1 MARMHGSRA
10 AVSYLDP
17 SAIATGRH
25 LAIMKALFTNSAV
38 ACRLPYFG
46 AMPALGYH
54 ASRPDSGV
62 ESAER
67 RFRDLVHEVDGIV
80 WELEPAT
87 QRFTFVNRR
96 AEELLGYPIERWLAA
111 QDFRNTLIDPRD
123 RERAQAAYDE
133 ASRGQRVV
141 DHDFRATAADG
152 TVVWVRDR
160 VHRTESGR
168 LRGLMV
174 DVTEQKR
181 LEAERDERLMREQ
194 EARAEIEAA
203 VDMVQRL
210 QSITEAALAPRS
222 LDQLL
227 RGVAERI
234 HDVVEADTTVILL
247 PTEDGRHLKVAHAIG
262 LAAGAG
268 ATVRIPIG
276 EGVTGRIAASGRP
289 LILDDVGEMDL
300 GPLRD
305 GRIRSLVGVPL
316 SADGDL
322 VGVVHAARRR
332 RGGFTAEEARL
343 LQLVGDRVSTA
354 IRNARLLDEA
364 QRARR
369 VTESV
374 RQRTVFLADATTALF
389 AARDPVSAL
398 STVARL
404 AVPAVADW
412 CVIDLRDRDGGY
424 RRVALA
430 HRDAV
435 VERST
440 ADLLGTLVEAPPADS
455 AVGRALHS
463 RAPQWRAGGATPADL
478 EARGGAD
485 ERALL
490 ARLGIAS
497 YVCAPL
503 LARRRTL
510 GAITL
515 VSMDDERPLGA
526 EDVALVCELAR
537 RAAVAVDDRR
547 RRRETRELLRLFARL
562 VSGAL
567 ELEREPVDLGGV
579 VDGAVRAVLE
589 EARAKNVTVDLDV
602 QAAGLEVRGDRR
614 RLRQV
619 MQRVIEG
626 ALRVAPTAGRVVVR
640 LARNDSAA
648 VISLSAVGASGAP
661 VSGMRLSIVRRLL
674 ELHGGSVATARS
686 DDRVPTLTLRLPLL

>member
-1 MARMHGSRA
+1 MF
-10 AVSYLDP
+10 
-17 SAIATGRH
+17 
-25 LAIMKALFTNSAV
+25 FTTAGV
-38 ACRLPYFG
+38 ACRLPYFR
-46 AMPALGYH
+46 AMTALGYT
-54 ASRPDSGV
+54 RPPSV

-67 RFRDLVHEVDGIV
+67 RFRDLLHEVDGIV

-111 QDFRNTLIDPRD
+111 QDFRATLIDPRD
-123 RERAQAAYDE
+123 RERAQVAYDE
-133 ASRGQRVV
+133 ATRGQRVI

-152 TVVWVRDR
+152 TVVWLRDR

-181 LEAERDERLMREQ
+181 LEQERDERLLREQ
-194 EARAEIEAA
+194 EARAEVEAA

-227 RGVAERI
+227 RGVVQRI
-234 HDVVEADTTVILL
+234 HDVVEADMTLILL
-247 PTEDGRHLKVAHAIG
+247 PTEDGAHLTMAHAIG
-262 LAAGAG
+262 LPPGRVG
-268 ATVRIPIG
+268 DVRVPMG
-276 EGVTGRIAASGRP
+276 EGLTGRIAASGQP
-289 LILDDVGEMDL
+289 MIVDDASEVDL
-300 GPLRD
+300 APLRD
-305 GRIRSLVGVPL
+305 ARVRSLLGVPL
-316 SADGDL
+316 SVDGDL
-322 VGVVHAARRR
+322 VAVVHAARRR
-332 RGGFTAEEARL
+332 RGGFSPEEARL

-354 IRNARLLDEA
+354 IRNARMQEDA
-364 QRARR
+364 QRARSI
-369 VTESV
+369 TDSV
-374 RQRTVFLADATTALF
+374 RQRSVFLADATTALF

-398 STVARL
+398 GTVARL

-412 CVIDLRDRDGGY
+412 CVIDLRDRDGGF

-435 VERST
+435 VER
-440 ADLLGTLVEAPPADS
+440 AAGALLGALIETPPADS
-455 AVGRALHS
+455 AVGRALHA
-463 RAPQWRAGGATPADL
+463 RAPQWRASGATPADL

-485 ERALL
+485 ERALI
-490 ARLGIAS
+490 ARLGVAS

-510 GAITL
+510 GAITF
-515 VSMDDERPLGA
+515 VGMDSDRPLGP

-562 VSGAL
+562 VNGAL
-567 ELEREPVDLGGV
+567 ELERQSVELGDV
-579 VDGAVRAVLE
+579 VEAAGRAVVE
-589 EARAKNVTVDLDV
+589 EARAKNVAVDVAVD
-602 QAAGLEVRGDRR
+602 ASDIRVRGDRR

-626 ALRVAPTAGRVVVR
+626 ALRAAPTGGRVVVR
-640 LARNDSAA
+640 LAREGMAAIVAISAA
-648 VISLSAVGASGAP
+648 GASGAP
-661 VSGMRLSIVRRLL
+661 VTGIRLAIVRRLL
-674 ELHGGSVATARS
+674 ELHGGSVVTARG
-686 DDRVPTLTLRLPLL
+686 DDRGPTLTMTLPLVA

>member
-1 MARMHGSRA
+1 M
-10 AVSYLDP
+10 
-17 SAIATGRH
+17 T
-25 LAIMKALFTNSAV
+25 
-38 ACRLPYFG
+38 
-46 AMPALGYH
+46 ALGYH
-54 ASRPDSGV
+54 AASPQSGV

-111 QDFRNTLIDPRD
+111 QDFRATLIDPRD

-133 ASRGQRVV
+133 ATRGQRVI
-141 DHDFRATAADG
+141 DHEFRATAADG
-152 TVVWVRDR
+152 RVVWLRDR
-160 VHRTESGR
+160 VHRTQTGR

-174 DVTEQKR
+174 DVTEQKH
-181 LEAERDERLMREQ
+181 LEKERADQLQREQ
-194 EARAEIEAA
+194 EARAEVEAA

-234 HDVVEADTTVILL
+234 HEVVEADTTMILL
-247 PTEDGRHLKVAHAIG
+247 PTEDGAYLTMAHAVG

-268 ATVRIPIG
+268 RDLRVPIG
-276 EGVTGRIAASGRP
+276 QGLTGRIAASGQP
-289 LILDDVGEMDL
+289 LIVDDADEVDL
-300 GPLRD
+300 PPLRD
-305 GRIRSLVGVPL
+305 AHVRSLVGVPL
-316 SADGDL
+316 SVDGDL

-332 RGGFTAEEARL
+332 RGGFSAEETRL

-354 IRNARLLDEA
+354 IRNARLMEEA

-369 VTESV
+369 VTETV
-374 RQRTVFLADATTALF
+374 RQRSVFLADATTALF
-389 AARDPVSAL
+389 AGRDPVSAL
-398 STVARL
+398 ATVARL

-424 RRVALA
+424 RRLALA

-435 VERST
+435 LERG
-440 ADLLGTLVEAPPADS
+440 AAALLGTLTEAPPADS

-463 RAPQWRAGGATPADL
+463 RAPQWRDSGATPADL
-478 EARGGAD
+478 EARGGPE
-485 ERALL
+485 ERAVI
-490 ARLGIAS
+490 AGLGVSS

-510 GAITL
+510 GAITF
-515 VSMDDERPLGA
+515 VGMDGERSLAA
-526 EDVALVCELAR
+526 EDVALACELAR

-562 VSGAL
+562 ASGAL
-567 ELEREPVDLGGV
+567 ELERRPVDLRDV
-579 VDGAVRAVLE
+579 AETASRAVAE
-589 EARAKNVTVDLDV
+589 EARAKNVIIDV
-602 QAAGLEVRGDRR
+602 TTDATDMRVQGDQR

-619 MQRVIEG
+619 MQRVLEG
-626 ALRVAPTAGRVVVR
+626 ALRVAPSGGRVVVR
-640 LARNDSAA
+640 FVADGPAALVAISAA
-648 VISLSAVGASGAP
+648 GASGSPAT
-661 VSGMRLSIVRRLL
+661 GMRLAIVRRLL
-674 ELHGGSVATARS
+674 ELHGGSVATIRG
-686 DDRVPTLTLRLPLL
+686 DDRGPTLTLKLPLA

>member
-1 MARMHGSRA
+1 MTALAYNPR
-10 AVSYLDP
+10 P
-17 SAIATGRH
+17 SH
-25 LAIMKALFTNSAV
+25 FDV
-38 ACRLPYFG
+38 
-46 AMPALGYH
+46 
-54 ASRPDSGV
+54 
-62 ESAER
+62 SAER

-96 AEELLGYPIERWLAA
+96 AEELLGYPVEQWLAA
-111 QDFRNTLIDPRD
+111 QDFRATLIDARD

-133 ASRGQRVV
+133 ATRGHRVI
-141 DHDFRATAADG
+141 DHEFRATAADG
-152 TVVWVRDR
+152 TVVWLRDR

-181 LEAERDERLMREQ
+181 LEEERDQRLLREQ
-194 EARAEIEAA
+194 EARAEVEAA

-210 QSITEAALAPRS
+210 QAITEAALAPRS

-227 RGVAERI
+227 RGVVERI

-247 PTEDGRHLKVAHAIG
+247 PTEDGAHLMIAHAIG
-262 LAAGAG
+262 LADGVG
-268 ATVRIPIG
+268 RDLRVPIG
-276 EGVTGRIAASGRP
+276 EGLMRRIAAGGQP
-289 LILDDVGEMDL
+289 LIIDAGDVDL
-300 GPLRD
+300 EALRD
-305 GRIRSLVGVPL
+305 ARVQSLVSVPL
-316 SADGDL
+316 SADGDF
-322 VGVVHAARRR
+322 VGVVHAGRRR
-332 RGGFTAEEARL
+332 RRFSAEEARL

-354 IRNARLLDEA
+354 IRNARLLEDA

-369 VTESV
+369 VTERV
-374 RQRTVFLADATTALF
+374 RQRSVFLADATTALF

-412 CVIDLRDRDGGY
+412 CVVDLRDRDGGH

-435 VERST
+435 AERG
-440 ADLLGTLVEAPPADS
+440 AAGLLGALTEAPPADS
-455 AVGRALHS
+455 AIGRALHS
-463 RAPQWRAGGATPADL
+463 RAPQWRSTGATPADL
-478 EARGGAD
+478 EARGGPE
-485 ERALL
+485 ERAQL
-490 ARLGIAS
+490 ARLGVAG

-510 GAITL
+510 GAITF
-515 VSMDDERPLGA
+515 VGMDAERPMDA

-537 RAAVAVDDRR
+537 RAAVAIDDRR

-567 ELEREPVDLGGV
+567 ELEREPLSLGDV
-579 VDGAVRAVLE
+579 VDAAARAVVE
-589 EARAKNVTVDLDV
+589 EARAKNVDIDLSLHAD
-602 QAAGLEVRGDRR
+602 ARVRGDRR

-626 ALRVAPTAGRVVVR
+626 ALRVAPAGGRVTVQLVR
-640 LARNDSAA
+640 EGTAA
-648 VISLSAVGASGAP
+648 VIAVSAAGAGGTP
-661 VSGMRLSIVRRLL
+661 VTGMRLAIVRRLL
-674 ELHGGSVATARS
+674 ELHGGSVVTKRD
-686 DDRVPTLTLRLPLL
+686 DDRGPTLTVSLPLTA

>member
-1 MARMHGSRA
+1 MTALAYNPR
-10 AVSYLDP
+10 P
-17 SAIATGRH
+17 SH
-25 LAIMKALFTNSAV
+25 FDV
-38 ACRLPYFG
+38 
-46 AMPALGYH
+46 
-54 ASRPDSGV
+54 
-62 ESAER
+62 SAER

-96 AEELLGYPIERWLAA
+96 AEELLGYPVEQWLAA
-111 QDFRNTLIDPRD
+111 QDFRATLIDTRD

-133 ASRGQRVV
+133 ATRGHRVI
-141 DHDFRATAADG
+141 DHEFRATAADG
-152 TVVWVRDR
+152 TVVWLRDR

-181 LEAERDERLMREQ
+181 LEEERDQRLLREQ
-194 EARAEIEAA
+194 EARAEVEAA

-210 QSITEAALAPRS
+210 QAITEAALAPRS

-227 RGVAERI
+227 RGVVERI

-247 PTEDGRHLKVAHAIG
+247 PTEDGAHLTIAHAVG
-262 LAAGAG
+262 LADGVG
-268 ATVRIPIG
+268 RDLRVPIG
-276 EGVTGRIAASGRP
+276 ESLMRRIAAGGQP
-289 LILDDVGEMDL
+289 LILDAGDVDL
-300 GPLRD
+300 EALRD
-305 GRIRSLVGVPL
+305 ARVQSLVSVPL
-316 SADGDL
+316 SADGDF
-322 VGVVHAARRR
+322 VGVVHAGRRR
-332 RGGFTAEEARL
+332 RSFSVEEARL

-354 IRNARLLDEA
+354 IRNARLLEDA

-369 VTESV
+369 VTERV
-374 RQRTVFLADATTALF
+374 RQRSVFLADATTALF

-412 CVIDLRDRDGGY
+412 CVVDLRDRDGGH

-435 VERST
+435 AERG
-440 ADLLGTLVEAPPADS
+440 AAGLLGALTEAPPADS
-455 AVGRALHS
+455 AIGRALHS
-463 RAPQWRAGGATPADL
+463 RAPQWRSTGATPADL
-478 EARGGAD
+478 EARGGPE
-485 ERALL
+485 ERAQL
-490 ARLGIAS
+490 ARLGVAG

-510 GAITL
+510 GAITF
-515 VSMDDERPLGA
+515 VGMDAERPLDA
-526 EDVALVCELAR
+526 DDVALVCELAR
-537 RAAVAVDDRR
+537 RAAVAIDDRR

-567 ELEREPVDLGGV
+567 ELEREPLSLGDV
-579 VDGAVRAVLE
+579 VDAAARAVVE
-589 EARAKNVTVDLDV
+589 EARAKNVDIDLSLHAD
-602 QAAGLEVRGDRR
+602 ARVRGDRR

-626 ALRVAPTAGRVVVR
+626 ALRVAPAGGRVAVQLVR
-640 LARNDSAA
+640 EGTAA
-648 VISLSAVGASGAP
+648 VIAVSAAGASGTP
-661 VSGMRLSIVRRLL
+661 VTGMRLAIVRRLL
-674 ELHGGSVATARS
+674 ELHGGSVVTKRD
-686 DDRVPTLTLRLPLL
+686 DDRGPTLTVSLPITA

>member
-1 MARMHGSRA
+1 MS
-10 AVSYLDP
+10 
-17 SAIATGRH
+17 
-25 LAIMKALFTNSAV
+25 
-38 ACRLPYFG
+38 
-46 AMPALGYH
+46 ALGYH
-54 ASRPDSGV
+54 TRAPHSAS

-67 RFRDLVHEVDGIV
+67 RFRDLVHEIDGIV

-111 QDFRNTLIDPRD
+111 QDFRATLIDPRD

-133 ASRGQRVV
+133 AARGHRVV
-141 DHDFRATAADG
+141 DHEFRATAADG
-152 TVVWVRDR
+152 SVVWLHDR
-160 VHRTESGR
+160 VHRAESGR

-174 DVTEQKR
+174 DITEQKR
-181 LEAERDERLMREQ
+181 LEQERDELLLREQ
-194 EARAEIEAA
+194 EARAEVEAA

-227 RGVAERI
+227 RGVVERI
-234 HDVVEADTTVILL
+234 HEVVKADTTVILL
-247 PTEDGRHLKVAHAIG
+247 PTDDGAHLTLAHAVG

-268 ATVRIPIG
+268 SNLRVPIG
-276 EGVTGRIAASGRP
+276 EGLTGRIAASGQP
-289 LILDDVGEMDL
+289 LIVDNAGEVDL
-300 GPLRD
+300 EPLRD
-305 GRIRSLVGVPL
+305 ARVQSLVGVPL
-316 SADGDL
+316 SVDGDL

-332 RGGFTAEEARL
+332 RRAFSTEEARL

-354 IRNARLLDEA
+354 IRNARLLEEA

-374 RQRTVFLADATTALF
+374 RQRSVFLADATTALF
-389 AARDPVSAL
+389 GARDPVSAL
-398 STVARL
+398 TTVARL

-412 CVIDLRDRDGGY
+412 CVVDLRDRDGGY

-435 VERST
+435 TER
-440 ADLLGTLVEAPPADS
+440 AAAGLLGALIEAPPADG

-463 RAPQWRAGGATPADL
+463 RAPQWRTSGATPADL
-478 EARGGAD
+478 EARGGAE

-490 ARLGIAS
+490 ARLGVAS

-510 GAITL
+510 GAITF
-515 VSMDDERPLGA
+515 VGMDADRPMGD

-562 VSGAL
+562 VSGAF
-567 ELEREPVDLGGV
+567 ELERQPVELTDV
-579 VDGAVRAVLE
+579 VEAAGRAVVE
-589 EARAKNVTVDLDV
+589 EARAKNVAIDVAVDARDMR
-602 QAAGLEVRGDRR
+602 VRGDQR

-626 ALRVAPTAGRVVVR
+626 ALRVAPTGGRVMMQVAR
-640 LARNDSAA
+640 GELAATVSVSAPGASAA
-648 VISLSAVGASGAP
+648 P
-661 VSGMRLSIVRRLL
+661 VTGMRLAIVRRLL
-674 ELHGGSVATARS
+674 ELHGGSVMTARS
-686 DDRVPTLTLRLPLL
+686 DDRGPTLSLSLPLTA

>member
-1 MARMHGSRA
+1 MTALAYNPR
-10 AVSYLDP
+10 P
-17 SAIATGRH
+17 SH
-25 LAIMKALFTNSAV
+25 FDV
-38 ACRLPYFG
+38 
-46 AMPALGYH
+46 
-54 ASRPDSGV
+54 
-62 ESAER
+62 SAER

-96 AEELLGYPIERWLAA
+96 AEELLGYPVEQWLAA
-111 QDFRNTLIDPRD
+111 QDFRATLIDARD

-133 ASRGQRVV
+133 ATRGHRVI
-141 DHDFRATAADG
+141 DHEFRATAADG
-152 TVVWVRDR
+152 TVVWLRDR

-181 LEAERDERLMREQ
+181 LEEERDQRLLREQ
-194 EARAEIEAA
+194 EARAEVEAA

-210 QSITEAALAPRS
+210 QAITEAALAPRS

-227 RGVAERI
+227 RGVVERI

-247 PTEDGRHLKVAHAIG
+247 PTEDGAHLMIAHAIG
-262 LAAGAG
+262 LPDGVG
-268 ATVRIPIG
+268 RDLRVPIG
-276 EGVTGRIAASGRP
+276 EGLMRRIAAGGQP
-289 LILDDVGEMDL
+289 LIIDAGDVDL
-300 GPLRD
+300 EALRD
-305 GRIRSLVGVPL
+305 ARVQSLVSVPL
-316 SADGDL
+316 SADGDF
-322 VGVVHAARRR
+322 VGVVHAGRRR
-332 RGGFTAEEARL
+332 RRFSAEEARL

-354 IRNARLLDEA
+354 IRNARLLEDA

-369 VTESV
+369 VTERV
-374 RQRTVFLADATTALF
+374 RQRSVFLADATTALF

-412 CVIDLRDRDGGY
+412 CVVDLRDRDGGH

-435 VERST
+435 AERG
-440 ADLLGTLVEAPPADS
+440 AAGLLGSLTEAPPADS
-455 AVGRALHS
+455 AIGRALHS
-463 RAPQWRAGGATPADL
+463 RAPQWRSTGATPADL
-478 EARGGAD
+478 EARGGPE
-485 ERALL
+485 ERAQL
-490 ARLGIAS
+490 ARLGVAG

-510 GAITL
+510 GAITF
-515 VSMDDERPLGA
+515 VGMDAERPMDA

-537 RAAVAVDDRR
+537 RAAVAIDDRR

-567 ELEREPVDLGGV
+567 ELEREPLSLGDV
-579 VDGAVRAVLE
+579 VDAAARAVVE
-589 EARAKNVTVDLDV
+589 EARAKNVDIDLSLHAD
-602 QAAGLEVRGDRR
+602 ARVRGDRR

-626 ALRVAPTAGRVVVR
+626 ALRVAPAGGRVAVQLVR
-640 LARNDSAA
+640 EGTAA
-648 VISLSAVGASGAP
+648 VIAVSAAGAGGTP
-661 VSGMRLSIVRRLL
+661 VTGMRLAIVRRLL
-674 ELHGGSVATARS
+674 ELHGGSVVTKRD
-686 DDRVPTLTLRLPLL
+686 DDRGPTLTVSLPLTA

>member
-1 MARMHGSRA
+1 MTALAYNPRTSHFA
-10 AVSYLDP
+10 AD
-17 SAIATGRH
+17 
-25 LAIMKALFTNSAV
+25 
-38 ACRLPYFG
+38 
-46 AMPALGYH
+46 
-54 ASRPDSGV
+54 
-62 ESAER
+62 SAER

-96 AEELLGYPIERWLAA
+96 AEELLGYPVEQWLAA
-111 QDFRNTLIDPRD
+111 QDFRATLIDTRD

-133 ASRGQRVV
+133 ATRGHRVI
-141 DHDFRATAADG
+141 DHEFRATAADG
-152 TVVWVRDR
+152 TVVWLRDR

-181 LEAERDERLMREQ
+181 LEQERDQRLLREQ
-194 EARAEIEAA
+194 EARAEVEAA

-210 QSITEAALAPRS
+210 QAITEAALAPRS

-227 RGVAERI
+227 RGVVERI

-247 PTEDGRHLKVAHAIG
+247 PTEDGAHLTVAHAVG
-262 LAAGAG
+262 LADGVG
-268 ATVRIPIG
+268 RDLRVPIG
-276 EGVTGRIAASGRP
+276 EGLMKRIAAGGQP
-289 LILDDVGEMDL
+289 LIIDDAGDVDL
-300 GPLRD
+300 APLRD
-305 GRIRSLVGVPL
+305 ARVQSLVSVPL
-316 SADGDL
+316 SADGDF
-322 VGVVHAARRR
+322 VGIVHAGRRR
-332 RGGFTAEEARL
+332 RSFSVEEARL

-354 IRNARLLDEA
+354 VRNARLLEDA

-369 VTESV
+369 VTERV
-374 RQRTVFLADATTALF
+374 RQRSVFLADATTALF

-412 CVIDLRDRDGGY
+412 CVVDLRDRDGGH

-435 VERST
+435 AERG
-440 ADLLGTLVEAPPADS
+440 AAGLLGALTEAPPADS
-455 AVGRALHS
+455 AVGRALRS
-463 RAPQWRAGGATPADL
+463 RAPQWRSTGAMPADL
-478 EARGGAD
+478 EARGGPE
-485 ERALL
+485 ERAQL
-490 ARLGIAS
+490 ARLGLAS

-510 GAITL
+510 GAITF
-515 VSMDDERPLGA
+515 VGMDAERLLDA

-537 RAAVAVDDRR
+537 RAAVAIDDRR

-562 VSGAL
+562 VSGVL
-567 ELEREPVDLGGV
+567 ELEREPLSLGDV
-579 VDGAVRAVLE
+579 VDGAARAVVE
-589 EARAKNVTVDLDV
+589 EARAKNVDIDLSLHAD
-602 QAAGLEVRGDRR
+602 ACVRGDRR

-626 ALRVAPTAGRVVVR
+626 ALRVAPAGGRVAVQLVR
-640 LARNDSAA
+640 EGTAA
-648 VISLSAVGASGAP
+648 VIAVSAAGASGTP
-661 VSGMRLSIVRRLL
+661 VTGMRLAIVRRLL
-674 ELHGGSVATARS
+674 ELHGGSVVTKRD
-686 DDRVPTLTLRLPLL
+686 DDRGPTLTVSLPITA

>member
-1 MARMHGSRA
+1 MTALAYNPR
-10 AVSYLDP
+10 P
-17 SAIATGRH
+17 SH
-25 LAIMKALFTNSAV
+25 FDV
-38 ACRLPYFG
+38 
-46 AMPALGYH
+46 
-54 ASRPDSGV
+54 
-62 ESAER
+62 SAER

-96 AEELLGYPIERWLAA
+96 AEELLGYPVEQWLAA
-111 QDFRNTLIDPRD
+111 QDFRATLIDARD

-133 ASRGQRVV
+133 ATRGHRVI
-141 DHDFRATAADG
+141 DHEFRATAADG
-152 TVVWVRDR
+152 TVVWLRDR

-181 LEAERDERLMREQ
+181 LEEERDQRLLREQ
-194 EARAEIEAA
+194 EARAEVEAA

-210 QSITEAALAPRS
+210 QAITEAALAPRS

-227 RGVAERI
+227 RGVVERI

-247 PTEDGRHLKVAHAIG
+247 PTEDGAHLMIAHAIG
-262 LAAGAG
+262 LADGVG
-268 ATVRIPIG
+268 RDLRIPIG
-276 EGVTGRIAASGRP
+276 EGLKRRVAAGGQP
-289 LILDDVGEMDL
+289 LIIDAGDVDL
-300 GPLRD
+300 EALRD
-305 GRIRSLVGVPL
+305 ARIQSLVSVPL
-316 SADGDL
+316 SADGDF
-322 VGVVHAARRR
+322 VGVVHAGRRR
-332 RGGFTAEEARL
+332 RRFSAEEARL

-354 IRNARLLDEA
+354 IRNARLLEDA

-369 VTESV
+369 VTERV
-374 RQRTVFLADATTALF
+374 RQRSVFLADATTALF

-412 CVIDLRDRDGGY
+412 CVVDLRDRDGGH

-435 VERST
+435 AERG
-440 ADLLGTLVEAPPADS
+440 AAGLLGALTEAPPADS
-455 AVGRALHS
+455 AIGRALHS
-463 RAPQWRAGGATPADL
+463 RAPQWRSTGATPADL
-478 EARGGAD
+478 EARGGPE
-485 ERALL
+485 ERAQL
-490 ARLGIAS
+490 ARLGVAG

-510 GAITL
+510 GAITF
-515 VSMDDERPLGA
+515 VGMDAERPMDA

-537 RAAVAVDDRR
+537 RAAVAIDDRR

-567 ELEREPVDLGGV
+567 ELEREPLSLGDV
-579 VDGAVRAVLE
+579 VDAAARAVVE
-589 EARAKNVTVDLDV
+589 EARAKNVDIDLSLHAD
-602 QAAGLEVRGDRR
+602 ARVRGDRR

-626 ALRVAPTAGRVVVR
+626 ALRVAPAGGRVAVR
-640 LARNDSAA
+640 LVREGTAA
-648 VISLSAVGASGAP
+648 VIAVSAAGAGGTP
-661 VSGMRLSIVRRLL
+661 VTGMRLAIVRRLL
-674 ELHGGSVATARS
+674 ELHGGSVVTKRD
-686 DDRVPTLTLRLPLL
+686 DDRGPTLTVSLPLTA

>member
-1 MARMHGSRA
+1 M
-10 AVSYLDP
+10 
-17 SAIATGRH
+17 
-25 LAIMKALFTNSAV
+25 
-38 ACRLPYFG
+38 
-46 AMPALGYH
+46 
-54 ASRPDSGV
+54 
-62 ESAER
+62 
-67 RFRDLVHEVDGIV
+67 HEVDGIV
-80 WELEPAT
+80 WELEPST

-111 QDFRNTLIDPRD
+111 QDFRATLIDPRD

-133 ASRGQRVV
+133 ATRGHRVIE
-141 DHDFRATAADG
+141 HEFRATAADG
-152 TVVWVRDR
+152 SVVWLRDR
-160 VHRTESGR
+160 VHRAESGR

-181 LEAERDERLMREQ
+181 LEHERAELLLREQ
-194 EARAEIEAA
+194 EARAEVEAA

-227 RGVAERI
+227 RGVVERI

-247 PTEDGRHLKVAHAIG
+247 PTEDGTHLTLAHAVG

-268 ATVRIPIG
+268 RDLRVPIG
-276 EGVTGRIAASGRP
+276 EGLTGRIAASGQP
-289 LILDDVGEMDL
+289 LIVDDAGEVDL
-300 GPLRD
+300 EPLRD
-305 GRIRSLVGVPL
+305 ARVQSLVSIPL

-322 VGVVHAARRR
+322 VGVVHTARRR
-332 RGGFTAEEARL
+332 RGGFSAEEARL
-343 LQLVGDRVSTA
+343 LQLVGDRVSTP
-354 IRNARLLDEA
+354 IRNARLLEDA

-374 RQRTVFLADATTALF
+374 RQRSVFLADATTALF

-412 CVIDLRDRDGGY
+412 CVVDLRDRDGGY

-435 VERST
+435 AERG
-440 ADLLGTLVEAPPADS
+440 AAGLLGALTEAPPADG
-455 AVGRALHS
+455 AVGRALRS
-463 RAPQWRAGGATPADL
+463 RAPQWRATGATPADL
-478 EARGGAD
+478 EARGGAE
-485 ERALL
+485 ERAQL
-490 ARLGIAS
+490 ARLGVAS

-503 LARRRTL
+503 LARHRTL
-510 GAITL
+510 GAITF
-515 VSMDDERPLGA
+515 VGMDGERPLGA

-537 RAAVAVDDRR
+537 RAAVAIDDRR

-567 ELEREPVDLGGV
+567 ELDRQPVELGDV
-579 VDGAVRAVLE
+579 VEAAGHAVVE
-589 EARAKNVTVDLDV
+589 EARAKNVAIDLTVDAPDMRV
-602 QAAGLEVRGDRR
+602 HGDRR

-626 ALRVAPTAGRVVVR
+626 ALRVAPTGGRVMVR
-640 LARNDSAA
+640 LTREDTAAIVAVSAP
-648 VISLSAVGASGAP
+648 GASGAP
-661 VSGMRLSIVRRLL
+661 VTGMRLAIVRRLL
-674 ELHGGSVATARS
+674 ELHGGSVVSARG
-686 DDRVPTLTLRLPLL
+686 DDRGPTLTVTMPLG

>member
-1 MARMHGSRA
+1 MTALAYNPR
-10 AVSYLDP
+10 P
-17 SAIATGRH
+17 SH
-25 LAIMKALFTNSAV
+25 FDV
-38 ACRLPYFG
+38 
-46 AMPALGYH
+46 
-54 ASRPDSGV
+54 
-62 ESAER
+62 SAER

-96 AEELLGYPIERWLAA
+96 AEELLGYPVEQWLAA
-111 QDFRNTLIDPRD
+111 QDFRATLIDTRD

-133 ASRGQRVV
+133 ATRGHRVI
-141 DHDFRATAADG
+141 DHEFRATAADG
-152 TVVWVRDR
+152 TVVWLRDR

-181 LEAERDERLMREQ
+181 LEEERDQRLLREQ
-194 EARAEIEAA
+194 EARAEVEAA

-210 QSITEAALAPRS
+210 QAITEAALAPRS

-227 RGVAERI
+227 RGVVERI

-247 PTEDGRHLKVAHAIG
+247 PTEDGAHLTIAHAVG
-262 LAAGAG
+262 LADGVG
-268 ATVRIPIG
+268 RDLRVPIG
-276 EGVTGRIAASGRP
+276 ESLMRRIAAGGQP
-289 LILDDVGEMDL
+289 LILDAGDVDL
-300 GPLRD
+300 EALRD
-305 GRIRSLVGVPL
+305 ARVQSLVSVPL
-316 SADGDL
+316 SADGDF
-322 VGVVHAARRR
+322 VGVVHAGRRR
-332 RGGFTAEEARL
+332 RSFSAEEARL

-354 IRNARLLDEA
+354 IRNARLLEDA

-369 VTESV
+369 MTERV
-374 RQRTVFLADATTALF
+374 RQRSVFLADATTALF

-412 CVIDLRDRDGGY
+412 CVVDLRDRDGGH

-435 VERST
+435 AERG
-440 ADLLGTLVEAPPADS
+440 AAGLLGALTEAPPADS
-455 AVGRALHS
+455 AIGRALHS
-463 RAPQWRAGGATPADL
+463 RAPQWRSTGATPADL
-478 EARGGAD
+478 EARGGPE
-485 ERALL
+485 ERAQL
-490 ARLGIAS
+490 ARLGVAG

-510 GAITL
+510 GAITF
-515 VSMDDERPLGA
+515 VGMDAERPLDA
-526 EDVALVCELAR
+526 DDVALVCELAR
-537 RAAVAVDDRR
+537 RAAVAIDDRR

-567 ELEREPVDLGGV
+567 ELEREPLSLGDV
-579 VDGAVRAVLE
+579 VDAAARAVVE
-589 EARAKNVTVDLDV
+589 EARAKNVDIDLSLHAD
-602 QAAGLEVRGDRR
+602 ARVRGDRR

-626 ALRVAPTAGRVVVR
+626 ALRVAPAGGRVAVQLVR
-640 LARNDSAA
+640 EGTAA
-648 VISLSAVGASGAP
+648 VIAVSAAGAGGTP
-661 VSGMRLSIVRRLL
+661 VTGMRLAIVRRLL
-674 ELHGGSVATARS
+674 ELHGGSVVTKRD
-686 DDRVPTLTLRLPLL
+686 DDRGPTLTVSLPITA

>member
-1 MARMHGSRA
+1 MTALAYNPR
-10 AVSYLDP
+10 P
-17 SAIATGRH
+17 SH
-25 LAIMKALFTNSAV
+25 FDV
-38 ACRLPYFG
+38 
-46 AMPALGYH
+46 
-54 ASRPDSGV
+54 
-62 ESAER
+62 SAER

-96 AEELLGYPIERWLAA
+96 AEELLGYPVEQWLAA
-111 QDFRNTLIDPRD
+111 QDFRATLIDARD

-133 ASRGQRVV
+133 ATRGHRVI
-141 DHDFRATAADG
+141 DHEFRATAADG
-152 TVVWVRDR
+152 TVVWLRDR

-181 LEAERDERLMREQ
+181 LEEERDQRLLREQ
-194 EARAEIEAA
+194 EARAEVEAA

-210 QSITEAALAPRS
+210 QAITEAALAPRS

-227 RGVAERI
+227 RGVVERI

-247 PTEDGRHLKVAHAIG
+247 PTEDGAHLMIAHAIG
-262 LAAGAG
+262 LPDGVG
-268 ATVRIPIG
+268 RDLRVPIG
-276 EGVTGRIAASGRP
+276 EGLMRRIAAGGQP
-289 LILDDVGEMDL
+289 LIIDAGDVDL
-300 GPLRD
+300 EALRD
-305 GRIRSLVGVPL
+305 ARIQSLVSVPL
-316 SADGDL
+316 SADGDF
-322 VGVVHAARRR
+322 VGVVHAGRRR
-332 RGGFTAEEARL
+332 RRFSAEEARL

-354 IRNARLLDEA
+354 IRNARLLEDA

-369 VTESV
+369 VTERV
-374 RQRTVFLADATTALF
+374 RQRSVFLADATTALF

-412 CVIDLRDRDGGY
+412 CVVDLRDRDGGH

-435 VERST
+435 AERG
-440 ADLLGTLVEAPPADS
+440 AAGLLGSLTEAPPADS
-455 AVGRALHS
+455 AIGRALHS
-463 RAPQWRAGGATPADL
+463 RAPQWRSTGATPADL
-478 EARGGAD
+478 EARGGPE
-485 ERALL
+485 ERAQL
-490 ARLGIAS
+490 ARLGVAG

-510 GAITL
+510 GAITF
-515 VSMDDERPLGA
+515 VGMDAERPMDA

-537 RAAVAVDDRR
+537 RAAVAIDDRR

-567 ELEREPVDLGGV
+567 ELEREPLSLGDV
-579 VDGAVRAVLE
+579 VDAAARAVVE
-589 EARAKNVTVDLDV
+589 EARAKNVDIDLSLHAD
-602 QAAGLEVRGDRR
+602 ARVRGDRR

-626 ALRVAPTAGRVVVR
+626 ALRVAPAGGRVTVQLVR
-640 LARNDSAA
+640 EGTAA
-648 VISLSAVGASGAP
+648 VIAVSAAGAGGTP
-661 VSGMRLSIVRRLL
+661 VTGMRLAIVRRLL
-674 ELHGGSVATARS
+674 ELHGGSVVTKRD
-686 DDRVPTLTLRLPLL
+686 DDRGPTLTVSLPLTA

>member
-1 MARMHGSRA
+1 MTALAYNPR
-10 AVSYLDP
+10 P
-17 SAIATGRH
+17 SH
-25 LAIMKALFTNSAV
+25 FDV
-38 ACRLPYFG
+38 
-46 AMPALGYH
+46 
-54 ASRPDSGV
+54 
-62 ESAER
+62 SAER

-96 AEELLGYPIERWLAA
+96 AEELLGYPVEQWLAA
-111 QDFRNTLIDPRD
+111 QDFRATLIDARD

-133 ASRGQRVV
+133 ATRGHRVI
-141 DHDFRATAADG
+141 DHEFRATAADG
-152 TVVWVRDR
+152 TVVWLRDR

-181 LEAERDERLMREQ
+181 LEEERDQRLLREQ
-194 EARAEIEAA
+194 EARAEVEAA

-210 QSITEAALAPRS
+210 QAITEAALAPRS

-227 RGVAERI
+227 RGVVERI

-247 PTEDGRHLKVAHAIG
+247 PTEDGAHLMIAHAIG
-262 LAAGAG
+262 LADGVG
-268 ATVRIPIG
+268 RDLRVPIG
-276 EGVTGRIAASGRP
+276 EGLMRRIAAGGQP
-289 LILDDVGEMDL
+289 LIIDAGDVDL
-300 GPLRD
+300 EALRD
-305 GRIRSLVGVPL
+305 ARIQSLVSVPL
-316 SADGDL
+316 SADGDF
-322 VGVVHAARRR
+322 VGVVHAGRRR
-332 RGGFTAEEARL
+332 RRFSAEEARL

-354 IRNARLLDEA
+354 IRNARLLEDA

-369 VTESV
+369 VTERV
-374 RQRTVFLADATTALF
+374 RQRSVFLADATTALF

-412 CVIDLRDRDGGY
+412 CVVDLRDRDGGH

-435 VERST
+435 AERG
-440 ADLLGTLVEAPPADS
+440 AAGLLGSLTEAPPADS
-455 AVGRALHS
+455 AIGRALHS
-463 RAPQWRAGGATPADL
+463 RAPQWRSTGATPADL
-478 EARGGAD
+478 EARGGPE
-485 ERALL
+485 ERAQL
-490 ARLGIAS
+490 ARLGVAG

-510 GAITL
+510 GAITF
-515 VSMDDERPLGA
+515 VGMDAERPMDA

-537 RAAVAVDDRR
+537 RAAVAIDDRR

-567 ELEREPVDLGGV
+567 ELEREPLSLGDV
-579 VDGAVRAVLE
+579 VDAAARAVVE
-589 EARAKNVTVDLDV
+589 EARAKNVDIDLSLHAD
-602 QAAGLEVRGDRR
+602 ARVRGDRR

-626 ALRVAPTAGRVVVR
+626 ALRVAPAGGRVAVQLVR
-640 LARNDSAA
+640 EGTAA
-648 VISLSAVGASGAP
+648 VIAVSAAGAGGTP
-661 VSGMRLSIVRRLL
+661 VTGMRLAIVRRLL
-674 ELHGGSVATARS
+674 ELHGGSVVTKRD
-686 DDRVPTLTLRLPLL
+686 DDRGPTLTVSLPLTA

>member
-1 MARMHGSRA
+1 M
-10 AVSYLDP
+10 
-17 SAIATGRH
+17 T
-25 LAIMKALFTNSAV
+25 
-38 ACRLPYFG
+38 
-46 AMPALGYH
+46 ALGYH
-54 ASRPDSGV
+54 TRPTSPAV

-96 AEELLGYPIERWLAA
+96 AEELLGYPMERWLAA
-111 QDFRNTLIDPRD
+111 QDFRDTLIDPRD

-133 ASRGQRVV
+133 ASRGQRVI
-141 DHDFRATAADG
+141 DHEFRATAADG
-152 TVVWVRDR
+152 TVVWLRDR
-160 VHRTESGR
+160 VHRTTSGR

-174 DVTEQKR
+174 DVTEHKR
-181 LEAERDERLMREQ
+181 LEQERDERLLREQ
-194 EARAEIEAA
+194 EARAEVEAA

-210 QSITEAALAPRS
+210 QSITDAAMAPRS

-227 RGVAERI
+227 RGVVERI
-234 HDVVEADTTVILL
+234 NDVVEADTTVILL
-247 PTEDGRHLKVAHAIG
+247 PTEDGSHLKVAHAVG
-262 LAAGAG
+262 LPAGVAN
-268 ATVRIPIG
+268 VRVPIG
-276 EGVTGRIAASGRP
+276 EGLTGRVAASGQP
-289 LILDDVGEMDL
+289 LIVYDADEVDL
-300 GPLRD
+300 EPLRHA
-305 GRIRSLVGVPL
+305 RMRSLVGVPL

-332 RGGFTAEEARL
+332 RGGFSAEEARL

-354 IRNARLLDEA
+354 IRNARLLEEA

-369 VTESV
+369 ATETIS
-374 RQRTVFLADATTALF
+374 QRSVFLADATTALF
-389 AARDPVSAL
+389 AARDAVSAL
-398 STVARL
+398 TTVARL

-435 VERST
+435 LERNASS
-440 ADLLGTLVEAPPADS
+440 LLGTLIEAPPADS

-463 RAPQWRAGGATPADL
+463 RAPQWRASGATPTDL
-478 EARGGAD
+478 EARGGVE

-490 ARLGIAS
+490 GKLGVAS

-510 GAITL
+510 GAITF
-515 VSMDDERPLGA
+515 VGMDDDRALEA
-526 EDVALVCELAR
+526 DDVALVCELAR

-567 ELEREPVDLGGV
+567 EIERLPVALADV
-579 VDGAVRAVLE
+579 VDTASRNVVE
-589 EARAKNVTVDLDV
+589 EARAKNVAVDVETDATNL
-602 QAAGLEVRGDRR
+602 QVRGDRR

-619 MQRVIEG
+619 MQRLIEG
-626 ALRVAPTAGRVVVR
+626 ALRVAPTGARVVVR
-640 LARNDSAA
+640 LARDSTAAIVSVSAA
-648 VISLSAVGASGAP
+648 GASGAP
-661 VSGMRLSIVRRLL
+661 VTGMRLAIVRRLL
-674 ELHGGSVATARS
+674 ELHGGGITTARN
-686 DDRVPTLTLRLPLL
+686 DDRGPTLTVTLPLV

>member
-1 MARMHGSRA
+1 MTALAYNPR
-10 AVSYLDP
+10 P
-17 SAIATGRH
+17 SH
-25 LAIMKALFTNSAV
+25 FDV
-38 ACRLPYFG
+38 
-46 AMPALGYH
+46 
-54 ASRPDSGV
+54 
-62 ESAER
+62 SAER

-96 AEELLGYPIERWLAA
+96 AEELLGYPVEQWLAA
-111 QDFRNTLIDPRD
+111 QDFRATLIDARD

-133 ASRGQRVV
+133 ATRGHRVI
-141 DHDFRATAADG
+141 DHEFRATAADG
-152 TVVWVRDR
+152 TVVWLRDR

-181 LEAERDERLMREQ
+181 LEEERDQRLLREQ
-194 EARAEIEAA
+194 EARAEVEAA

-210 QSITEAALAPRS
+210 QAITEAALAPRS

-227 RGVAERI
+227 RGVVERI

-247 PTEDGRHLKVAHAIG
+247 PTEDGAHLMIAHAIG
-262 LAAGAG
+262 LADGVG
-268 ATVRIPIG
+268 RDLRIPIG
-276 EGVTGRIAASGRP
+276 EGLMRRIAAGGQP
-289 LILDDVGEMDL
+289 LIIDAGDVDL
-300 GPLRD
+300 EALRD
-305 GRIRSLVGVPL
+305 ARIQSLVSVPL
-316 SADGDL
+316 SADGDF
-322 VGVVHAARRR
+322 VGVVHAGRRR
-332 RGGFTAEEARL
+332 RRFSAEEARL

-354 IRNARLLDEA
+354 IRNARLLEDA

-369 VTESV
+369 VTERV
-374 RQRTVFLADATTALF
+374 RQRSVFLADATTALF

-412 CVIDLRDRDGGY
+412 CVVDLRDRDGGH

-435 VERST
+435 AERG
-440 ADLLGTLVEAPPADS
+440 AAGLLGALTEAPPADS
-455 AVGRALHS
+455 AIGRALHS
-463 RAPQWRAGGATPADL
+463 RAPQWRSTGATPADL
-478 EARGGAD
+478 EARGGPE
-485 ERALL
+485 ERAQL
-490 ARLGIAS
+490 ARLGVAG

-510 GAITL
+510 GAITF
-515 VSMDDERPLGA
+515 VGMDAERPMDA

-537 RAAVAVDDRR
+537 RAAVAIDDRR

-567 ELEREPVDLGGV
+567 ELEREPLSLGDV
-579 VDGAVRAVLE
+579 VDAAARAVVE
-589 EARAKNVTVDLDV
+589 EARAKNVDIDLSLHAD
-602 QAAGLEVRGDRR
+602 ARVRGDRR

-626 ALRVAPTAGRVVVR
+626 ALRVAPAGGRVTVQLVR
-640 LARNDSAA
+640 EGTAA
-648 VISLSAVGASGAP
+648 VIAVSAAGAGGTP
-661 VSGMRLSIVRRLL
+661 VTGMRLAIVRRLL
-674 ELHGGSVATARS
+674 ELHGGSVVTKRD
-686 DDRVPTLTLRLPLL
+686 DDRGPTLTVSLPLTA

>member
-1 MARMHGSRA
+1 M
-10 AVSYLDP
+10 
-17 SAIATGRH
+17 T
-25 LAIMKALFTNSAV
+25 
-38 ACRLPYFG
+38 
-46 AMPALGYH
+46 ALGYNLRTSH
-54 ASRPDSGV
+54 FDA

-96 AEELLGYPIERWLAA
+96 AEELLGYPVEHWLAA
-111 QDFRNTLIDPRD
+111 QDFRATLIDPRD
-123 RERAQAAYDE
+123 RESAQAAYDE
-133 ASRGQRVV
+133 ATRGHRVI
-141 DHDFRATAADG
+141 DHEFRATAADG
-152 TVVWVRDR
+152 NVVWLRDR

-181 LEAERDERLMREQ
+181 LEQERDERLLREQ
-194 EARAEIEAA
+194 EARAEVEAA

-210 QSITEAALAPRS
+210 QAITEAALAHRS

-227 RGVAERI
+227 RGVVERI
-234 HDVVEADTTVILL
+234 HDVVKADTTVILL
-247 PTEDGRHLKVAHAIG
+247 PTEDGAHLTLAHAVG
-262 LAAGAG
+262 LADGVG
-268 ATVRIPIG
+268 RDLRVPIR
-276 EGVTGRIAASGRP
+276 EGLMGRIAASGQP
-289 LILDDVGEMDL
+289 LIIDDAGDVDL
-300 GPLRD
+300 EPFRD
-305 GRIRSLVGVPL
+305 ARVQSLVSVPL
-316 SADGDL
+316 SADGEF

-332 RGGFTAEEARL
+332 RRSFSAEEARL
-343 LQLVGDRVSTA
+343 LHLVGERVSTA
-354 IRNARLLDEA
+354 IRNARLLEDA

-369 VTESV
+369 ATEGV
-374 RQRTVFLADATTALF
+374 RQRSVFLADATTALF

-412 CVIDLRDRDGGY
+412 CVVDLRDRDGGH

-435 VERST
+435 AERG
-440 ADLLGTLVEAPPADS
+440 AAGLLGALTEAPPADS

-463 RAPQWRAGGATPADL
+463 RAPQWRSTGATPADL
-478 EARGGAD
+478 EARGGPE
-485 ERALL
+485 ERAQL
-490 ARLGIAS
+490 ARLGVAS

-510 GAITL
+510 GAITF
-515 VSMDDERPLGA
+515 VGMDAERPLGA

-537 RAAVAVDDRR
+537 RAAVAIDDRR

-567 ELEREPVDLGGV
+567 ELERQPLLLRDV
-579 VDGAVRAVLE
+579 VDAAARAVVE
-589 EARAKNVTVDLDV
+589 EARAKNVDLDLSLHAV
-602 QAAGLEVRGDRR
+602 DARVRGDRR

-626 ALRVAPTAGRVVVR
+626 ALRVAPAGGRVAVELVR
-640 LARNDSAA
+640 EGTAA
-648 VISLSAVGASGAP
+648 VIAVSAAGASGTP
-661 VSGMRLSIVRRLL
+661 VTGMRLAIVRRLL
-674 ELHGGSVATARS
+674 ELHGGSVATKRD
-686 DDRVPTLTLRLPLL
+686 DDRGPTLTVSLPLTA

>member
-1 MARMHGSRA
+1 MSI
-10 AVSYLDP
+10 AV
-17 SAIATGRH
+17 IR
-25 LAIMKALFTNSAV
+25 
-38 ACRLPYFG
+38 

-54 ASRPDSGV
+54 SPPTPSTV

-87 QRFTFVNRR
+87 ERFTFVNRR

-141 DHDFRATAADG
+141 DHEFRATAADG
-152 TVVWVRDR
+152 AVVWLRDR
-160 VHRTESGR
+160 VHRTASGR

-181 LEAERDERLMREQ
+181 LEAERDERLLREQ
-194 EARAEIEAA
+194 EARAEVEAA

-234 HDVVEADTTVILL
+234 HEVVEADTTVILL
-247 PTEDGRHLKVAHAIG
+247 PTDDGRDLKVAHAIG
-262 LAAGAG
+262 LTARAADN
-268 ATVRIPIG
+268 VRVPID
-276 EGVTGRIAASGRP
+276 EGVTGRIAASGQP
-289 LILDDVGEMDL
+289 LILDDVGDLDL
-300 GPLRD
+300 GPLR
-305 GRIRSLVGVPL
+305 GVRVRSLLGVPL
-316 SADGDL
+316 SVDGDL

-343 LQLVGDRVSTA
+343 LHLVGERVSTA
-354 IRNARLLDEA
+354 IRNARLLEDA

-369 VTESV
+369 VTEGV

-435 VERST
+435 LERG
-440 ADLLGTLVEAPPADS
+440 AAALLGTLAEAPPADS

-463 RAPQWRAGGATPADL
+463 RAPRWRAGGVTPADL

-485 ERALL
+485 ERTHL
-490 ARLGIAS
+490 ARLGIGS

-510 GAITL
+510 GAITF
-515 VSMDDERPLGA
+515 VNMDDERPLGA

-537 RAAVAVDDRR
+537 RAAVAIDDRR

-567 ELEREPVDLGGV
+567 DLEREPVALGDV
-579 VDGAVRAVLE
+579 VDGAARAVVE
-589 EARAKNVTVDLDV
+589 EARAKNVSVDLDV
-602 QAAGLEVRGDRR
+602 EAAAVEVRGDRR

-626 ALRVAPTAGRVVVR
+626 ALRVAPTGGRVLVR
-640 LARNDSAA
+640 LARENGAA

-661 VSGMRLSIVRRLL
+661 ATGMRLAIVRRLL
-674 ELHGGSVATARS
+674 ELHGGSVTATRG
-686 DDRVPTLTLRLPLL
+686 DDRGPTLTLRLPLL

>member
-1 MARMHGSRA
+1 M
-10 AVSYLDP
+10 
-17 SAIATGRH
+17 T
-25 LAIMKALFTNSAV
+25 
-38 ACRLPYFG
+38 
-46 AMPALGYH
+46 ALGYN
-54 ASRPDSGV
+54 ARPQSSV

-96 AEELLGYPIERWLAA
+96 AEELLGYPIEGWLAA
-111 QDFRNTLIDPRD
+111 QDFRATLIDLRD

-133 ASRGQRVV
+133 ASRGHRVV
-141 DHDFRATAADG
+141 DHEFRATAADG
-152 TVVWVRDR
+152 RVVWLRDR

-181 LEAERDERLMREQ
+181 LEHERDELLLREQ
-194 EARAEIEAA
+194 EARAEVEAA

-210 QSITEAALAPRS
+210 QTITDAALAPRS

-227 RGVAERI
+227 RSVAERI
-234 HDVVEADTTVILL
+234 HDMVEADTTVILL
-247 PTEDGRHLKVAHAIG
+247 PTDDGAHLTVAYAVG

-268 ATVRIPIG
+268 RDVRVPIG
-276 EGVTGRIAASGRP
+276 EGLTGRIVATGQP
-289 LILDDVGEMDL
+289 LIVDDADDVDL
-300 GPLRD
+300 EPLRHA
-305 GRIRSLVGVPL
+305 RVQSLVGVPL

-332 RGGFTAEEARL
+332 RRGFSAEQARL

-354 IRNARLLDEA
+354 IRNARLLEEA
-364 QRARR
+364 QRVRR
-369 VTESV
+369 VTDSV
-374 RQRTVFLADATTALF
+374 RERSVFLADATTALF

-412 CVIDLRDRDGGY
+412 CVVDLRDRDGGY
-424 RRVALA
+424 RRVVLA

-435 VERST
+435 AERG
-440 ADLLGTLVEAPPADS
+440 AAGLLGPLAEAPPADS
-455 AVGRALHS
+455 AVGRALYS
-463 RAPQWRAGGATPADL
+463 RAPQWRAAGATSADL
-478 EARGGAD
+478 EARGGAE
-485 ERALL
+485 ERQEI
-490 ARLGIAS
+490 ARLGVSS

-510 GAITL
+510 GAITF
-515 VSMDDERPLGA
+515 VGMDPERPMGA
-526 EDVALVCELAR
+526 EDVALVSELAR
-537 RAAVAVDDRR
+537 RAAVAIDDRR

-567 ELEREPVDLGGV
+567 ELERQPVELGDV
-579 VDGAVRAVLE
+579 VDAAGRAVAE
-589 EARAKNVTVDLDV
+589 EARAKNVAIELTV
-602 QAAGLEVRGDRR
+602 QAPDARVRGDRR

-619 MQRVIEG
+619 MQRLIEG
-626 ALRVAPTAGRVVVR
+626 ALRVAPTGGRVIVQLVR
-640 LARNDSAA
+640 DVTAAAITVSAA
-648 VISLSAVGASGAP
+648 GASGAP
-661 VSGMRLSIVRRLL
+661 LTGMRLAIVRRLL
-674 ELHGGSVATARS
+674 ELHGGSVALTRG
-686 DDRVPTLTLRLPLL
+686 DDRAPTLTVRLPLSA

>member
-1 MARMHGSRA
+1 MTALAYNPR
-10 AVSYLDP
+10 P
-17 SAIATGRH
+17 SH
-25 LAIMKALFTNSAV
+25 FDV
-38 ACRLPYFG
+38 
-46 AMPALGYH
+46 
-54 ASRPDSGV
+54 
-62 ESAER
+62 SAER

-96 AEELLGYPIERWLAA
+96 AEELLGYPVEQWLAA
-111 QDFRNTLIDPRD
+111 QDFRATLIDARD

-133 ASRGQRVV
+133 ATRGHRVI
-141 DHDFRATAADG
+141 DHEFRATAADG
-152 TVVWVRDR
+152 TVVWLRDR

-181 LEAERDERLMREQ
+181 LEEERDQRLLREQ
-194 EARAEIEAA
+194 EARAEVEAA

-210 QSITEAALAPRS
+210 QAITEAALAPRS

-227 RGVAERI
+227 RGVVERI

-247 PTEDGRHLKVAHAIG
+247 PTEDGAHLMIAHAIG
-262 LAAGAG
+262 LADGVG
-268 ATVRIPIG
+268 RDLRVPIG
-276 EGVTGRIAASGRP
+276 EGLMRRIAAGGQP
-289 LILDDVGEMDL
+289 LIIDAGDVDL
-300 GPLRD
+300 EALRD
-305 GRIRSLVGVPL
+305 ARIQSLVSVPL
-316 SADGDL
+316 SADGDF
-322 VGVVHAARRR
+322 VGVVHAGRRR
-332 RGGFTAEEARL
+332 RRFSAEEARL

-354 IRNARLLDEA
+354 IRNARLLEDA

-369 VTESV
+369 VTERV
-374 RQRTVFLADATTALF
+374 RQRSVFLADATTALF

-412 CVIDLRDRDGGY
+412 CVVDLRDRDGGH

-435 VERST
+435 AERG
-440 ADLLGTLVEAPPADS
+440 AAGLLGALTEAPPADS
-455 AVGRALHS
+455 AIGRALHS
-463 RAPQWRAGGATPADL
+463 RAPQWRSTGATPADL
-478 EARGGAD
+478 EARGGPE
-485 ERALL
+485 ERAQL
-490 ARLGIAS
+490 ARLGVAG

-510 GAITL
+510 GAITF
-515 VSMDDERPLGA
+515 VGMDAERPMDA

-537 RAAVAVDDRR
+537 RAAVAIDDRR

-567 ELEREPVDLGGV
+567 ELEREPLSLGDV
-579 VDGAVRAVLE
+579 VDAAARAVVE
-589 EARAKNVTVDLDV
+589 EARAKNVDIDLSLHAD
-602 QAAGLEVRGDRR
+602 ARVRGDRR

-626 ALRVAPTAGRVVVR
+626 ALRVAPAGGRVAVQLVR
-640 LARNDSAA
+640 EGTAA
-648 VISLSAVGASGAP
+648 VIAVSAAGAGGTP
-661 VSGMRLSIVRRLL
+661 VTGMRLAIVRRLL
-674 ELHGGSVATARS
+674 ELHGGSVVTKRD
-686 DDRVPTLTLRLPLL
+686 DDRGPTLTVSLPLTA

>member
-1 MARMHGSRA
+1 MTALRYHPA
-10 AVSYLDP
+10 AAHVS
-17 SAIATGRH
+17 
-25 LAIMKALFTNSAV
+25 
-38 ACRLPYFG
+38 
-46 AMPALGYH
+46 
-54 ASRPDSGV
+54 V

-111 QDFRNTLIDPRD
+111 QDFRATLIDRRD
-123 RERAQAAYDE
+123 RERAQAAYE
-133 ASRGQRVV
+133 AAIRGHRVIE
-141 DHDFRATAADG
+141 HEFRATAADG
-152 TVVWVRDR
+152 RVVWLRDR
-160 VHRTESGR
+160 AHRTESGR

-181 LEAERDERLMREQ
+181 LERERDELLLREQ
-194 EARAEIEAA
+194 EARAEVEAA

-210 QSITEAALAPRS
+210 QAITEAALAPRS

-227 RGVAERI
+227 RGVVARI
-234 HDVVEADTTVILL
+234 HDVVEADTTLILL
-247 PTEDGRHLKVAHAIG
+247 PTEDGTHLMLAHAIG
-262 LAAGAG
+262 LPDGAAGD
-268 ATVRIPIG
+268 VRVPIG
-276 EGVTGRIAASGRP
+276 QGLTGRIAASDQP
-289 LILDDVGEMDL
+289 LIVDDAGEVDL
-300 GPLRD
+300 EPLR
-305 GRIRSLVGVPL
+305 GARVQSLVGVPL

-322 VGVVHAARRR
+322 VAVVQAARRR
-332 RGGFTAEEARL
+332 RRRFSADEARL

-354 IRNARLLDEA
+354 IRNARLLEDA

-369 VTESV
+369 VAEGA
-374 RQRTVFLADATTALF
+374 RQRSVFLADATTALF

-412 CVIDLRDRDGGY
+412 CIVDLRDRDGGY
-424 RRVALA
+424 RRIALA
-430 HRDAV
+430 HRDPAS
-435 VERST
+435 ERGT
-440 ADLLGTLVEAPPADS
+440 AALLGTLSTAPPADS

-463 RAPQWRAGGATPADL
+463 RAPQWRSIGATPADL
-478 EARGGAD
+478 EARGGAE

-490 ARLGIAS
+490 GELGVAS

-510 GAITL
+510 GAITF
-515 VSMDDERPLGA
+515 VGMDSERPLGPD
-526 EDVALVCELAR
+526 DVALVCELAR

-567 ELEREPVDLGGV
+567 DLAREPVPLRDV
-579 VDGAVRAVLE
+579 VEGAGAAVVE
-589 EARAKNVTVDLDV
+589 EARAKNVAVDLAVSAPDARV
-602 QAAGLEVRGDRR
+602 HGDRR

-619 MQRVIEG
+619 MQRLIEG
-626 ALRVAPTAGRVVVR
+626 ALRVAPTGGRVLVQ
-640 LARNDSAA
+640 LACGDTAATVAVSAT
-648 VISLSAVGASGAP
+648 GASGAP
-661 VSGMRLSIVRRLL
+661 VTGMRLAIVRRLL
-674 ELHGGSVATARS
+674 ELHGGSVVSSRG
-686 DDRVPTLTLRLPLL
+686 DDRGPTLTVSLPLIA

>member
-1 MARMHGSRA
+1 MTALRYHPA
-10 AVSYLDP
+10 AAHVS
-17 SAIATGRH
+17 
-25 LAIMKALFTNSAV
+25 
-38 ACRLPYFG
+38 
-46 AMPALGYH
+46 
-54 ASRPDSGV
+54 V

-111 QDFRNTLIDPRD
+111 QDFRATLIDRRD
-123 RERAQAAYDE
+123 RERAQAAYE
-133 ASRGQRVV
+133 AAIRGHRVIE
-141 DHDFRATAADG
+141 HEFRATAADG
-152 TVVWVRDR
+152 RVVWLRDR
-160 VHRTESGR
+160 AHRTESGR

-181 LEAERDERLMREQ
+181 LERERDELLLREQ
-194 EARAEIEAA
+194 EARAEVEAA

-210 QSITEAALAPRS
+210 QAITEAALAPRS

-227 RGVAERI
+227 RGVVARI
-234 HDVVEADTTVILL
+234 HDVVEADTTLILL
-247 PTEDGRHLKVAHAIG
+247 PTEDGTHLVLAHAIG
-262 LAAGAG
+262 LADGA
-268 ATVRIPIG
+268 ARDVRVPIG
-276 EGVTGRIAASGRP
+276 QGLTGRIAASDQP
-289 LILDDVGEMDL
+289 LIVDDAGEVDL
-300 GPLRD
+300 EPLR
-305 GRIRSLVGVPL
+305 GARVQSLVGVPL

-322 VGVVHAARRR
+322 VAVVQAARRR
-332 RGGFTAEEARL
+332 RRRFSADEARL

-354 IRNARLLDEA
+354 IRNARLLEDA

-369 VTESV
+369 VAEGA
-374 RQRTVFLADATTALF
+374 RQRSVFLADATTALF

-412 CVIDLRDRDGGY
+412 CIVDLRDRDGGY
-424 RRVALA
+424 RRIALA
-430 HRDAV
+430 HRDPAI
-435 VERST
+435 ERGT
-440 ADLLGTLVEAPPADS
+440 AALLGTLSTAPPADS

-463 RAPQWRAGGATPADL
+463 RAPQWRSTGATPADL
-478 EARGGAD
+478 EARGGAE

-490 ARLGIAS
+490 GELGVAS

-510 GAITL
+510 GAITF
-515 VSMDDERPLGA
+515 VGMDSERPLGPD
-526 EDVALVCELAR
+526 DVALVCELAR

-567 ELEREPVDLGGV
+567 DLAREPVPLRDV
-579 VDGAVRAVLE
+579 VEGAGAAVVE
-589 EARAKNVTVDLDV
+589 EARAKNVAVDLAVSAPDARV
-602 QAAGLEVRGDRR
+602 HGDRR

-619 MQRVIEG
+619 MQRLIEG
-626 ALRVAPTAGRVVVR
+626 ALRVAPTGGRVLVQ
-640 LARNDSAA
+640 LACGDTAATVAVSAT
-648 VISLSAVGASGAP
+648 GASGAP
-661 VSGMRLSIVRRLL
+661 VTGMRLAIVRRLL
-674 ELHGGSVATARS
+674 ELHGGSVVSSRG
-686 DDRVPTLTLRLPLL
+686 DDRGPTLTVSLPLIA

>member
-1 MARMHGSRA
+1 M
-10 AVSYLDP
+10 
-17 SAIATGRH
+17 T
-25 LAIMKALFTNSAV
+25 
-38 ACRLPYFG
+38 
-46 AMPALGYH
+46 ALGYH
-54 ASRPDSGV
+54 TRSPHSV
-62 ESAER
+62 SESAER

-111 QDFRNTLIDPRD
+111 QDFRATLIDPRD

-133 ASRGQRVV
+133 AARGHRVV
-141 DHDFRATAADG
+141 EHEFRATAADG
-152 TVVWVRDR
+152 SVVWLHDR
-160 VHRTESGR
+160 VHRAESGR

-181 LEAERDERLMREQ
+181 LEQERDELLLREQ
-194 EARAEIEAA
+194 EARAEVEAA

-222 LDQLL
+222 LDELL
-227 RGVAERI
+227 RGVVERV
-234 HDVVEADTTVILL
+234 HDVVKADTTVILL
-247 PTEDGRHLKVAHAIG
+247 PTEDGAHLTVAHAVG

-268 ATVRIPIG
+268 SNVRVPIG
-276 EGVTGRIAASGRP
+276 RGLTGRIAASGQP
-289 LILDDVGEMDL
+289 LIVDDAGDVDL
-300 GPLRD
+300 EPLREA
-305 GRIRSLVGVPL
+305 RVQSLVGVPL

-322 VGVVHAARRR
+322 VGVMHAARRR
-332 RGGFTAEEARL
+332 RHAFSAEDARL

-354 IRNARLLDEA
+354 IRNARLLEEA

-374 RQRTVFLADATTALF
+374 RQRSVFLADATTALF

-398 STVARL
+398 TTVARL

-412 CVIDLRDRDGGY
+412 CVVDLRDRDGGY

-435 VERST
+435 AER
-440 ADLLGTLVEAPPADS
+440 AAAGLLGSLIEAPPADG

-463 RAPQWRAGGATPADL
+463 RAPQWRASDATPADL
-478 EARGGAD
+478 EARGGPE

-490 ARLGIAS
+490 AQLGVAS

-510 GAITL
+510 GAITF
-515 VSMDDERPLGA
+515 VGMDADRPLGA
-526 EDVALVCELAR
+526 DDVALVCELAR

-567 ELEREPVDLGGV
+567 ELERQPVELTDV
-579 VDGAVRAVLE
+579 VQAAGRAVVE
-589 EARAKNVTVDLDV
+589 EARAKNVAIDVAVDAPDMR
-602 QAAGLEVRGDRR
+602 VRGDRR

-626 ALRVAPTAGRVVVR
+626 ALRVAPTGGRVMMR
-640 LARNDSAA
+640 LGRGDTAATVAVSAA
-648 VISLSAVGASGAP
+648 GASGAP
-661 VSGMRLSIVRRLL
+661 VTGMRLAIVRRLL
-674 ELHGGSVATARS
+674 ELHGGSVVTARG
-686 DDRVPTLTLRLPLL
+686 DGRGPTLTVSLPLMA

>member
-1 MARMHGSRA
+1 MTALAYNPR
-10 AVSYLDP
+10 P
-17 SAIATGRH
+17 SH
-25 LAIMKALFTNSAV
+25 FDV
-38 ACRLPYFG
+38 
-46 AMPALGYH
+46 
-54 ASRPDSGV
+54 
-62 ESAER
+62 SAER

-96 AEELLGYPIERWLAA
+96 AEELLGYPVEQWLAA
-111 QDFRNTLIDPRD
+111 QDFRATLIDARD

-133 ASRGQRVV
+133 ATRGHRVI
-141 DHDFRATAADG
+141 DHEFRATAADG
-152 TVVWVRDR
+152 TVVWLRDR

-181 LEAERDERLMREQ
+181 LEEERDQRLLREQ
-194 EARAEIEAA
+194 EARAEVEAA

-210 QSITEAALAPRS
+210 QAITEAALAPRS

-227 RGVAERI
+227 RGVVERI

-247 PTEDGRHLKVAHAIG
+247 PTEDGAHLMIAHAIG
-262 LAAGAG
+262 LADGVG
-268 ATVRIPIG
+268 RDLRVPIG
-276 EGVTGRIAASGRP
+276 EGLMRRIAAGGQP
-289 LILDDVGEMDL
+289 LIIDAGDVDL
-300 GPLRD
+300 EALRD
-305 GRIRSLVGVPL
+305 ARIQSLVSVPL
-316 SADGDL
+316 SADGDF
-322 VGVVHAARRR
+322 VGVVHAGRRR
-332 RGGFTAEEARL
+332 RRFSAEEARL

-354 IRNARLLDEA
+354 IRNARLLEDA

-369 VTESV
+369 VTERV
-374 RQRTVFLADATTALF
+374 RQRSVFLADATTALF

-412 CVIDLRDRDGGY
+412 CVVDLRDRDGGH

-435 VERST
+435 AERG
-440 ADLLGTLVEAPPADS
+440 AAGLLGALTEAPPADS
-455 AVGRALHS
+455 AIGRALHS
-463 RAPQWRAGGATPADL
+463 RAPQWRSTGATPADL
-478 EARGGAD
+478 EARGGPE
-485 ERALL
+485 ERAQL
-490 ARLGIAS
+490 ARLGVAG

-510 GAITL
+510 GAITF
-515 VSMDDERPLGA
+515 VGMDAERPMDA

-537 RAAVAVDDRR
+537 RAAVAIDDRR

-567 ELEREPVDLGGV
+567 ELEREPLSLGDV
-579 VDGAVRAVLE
+579 VDAAARAVVE
-589 EARAKNVTVDLDV
+589 EARAKNVDIDLSLHAD
-602 QAAGLEVRGDRR
+602 ARVRGDRR

-626 ALRVAPTAGRVVVR
+626 ALRVAPAGGRVTVQLVR
-640 LARNDSAA
+640 EGTAA
-648 VISLSAVGASGAP
+648 VIAVSAAGAGGTP
-661 VSGMRLSIVRRLL
+661 VTGMRLAIVRRLL
-674 ELHGGSVATARS
+674 ELHGGSVVTKRD
-686 DDRVPTLTLRLPLL
+686 DDRGPTLTVSLPLTA